1 MMKATQKPY
10 HPDPDFLRVRD
21 FLSETWGLPGKPLNW
36 RIERWNYARYFVIPM
51 IGAYGKKE
59 TTVEDSLAG
68 IRWWE
73 EQAAIWENERGEIVG
88 VIGLEYPW
96 RGDAFL
102 LRHPD
107 YDAILPEML
116 DYVERVLVDPEK
128 RRLTIH
134 IYDYD
139 AAQQALAQQR
149 GYCRIADPEVDSVYT
164 IGEIP
169 EPNLPPGF
177 CLRSM
182 ADEQDIE
189 KRREMFGRSFNHT
202 DPAEWPSAFSYQELQ
217 RAPDYRKE
225 QDLYVVAPSGQYV
238 SGCIIWY
245 DARSRI
251 GILEPVGTHPDYR
264 RRGFGREVVLEA
276 IRRAKSLGAQKVWVG
291 SGQLF
296 YQALGFQKTLT
307 SYAWEKNF

>member
-1 MMKATQKPY
+1 MKATQKPY
-10 HPDPDFLRVRD
+10 RPDPDFLRVRN
-21 FLSETWGLPGKPLNW
+21 FLSQGWGLSDKPLTW

-59 TTVEDSLAG
+59 TTIEDSLAG
-68 IRWWE
+68 IRCWE
-73 EQAAIWENERGEIVG
+73 EQVALWENERGEVVG

-116 DYVERVLVDPEK
+116 DYVERALVDPKK

-139 AAQQALAQQR
+139 IAQQALAQQR
-149 GYCRIADPEVDSVYT
+149 GYNKTEDYEVDSVYT

-169 EPNLPPGF
+169 EPNLPDGF
-177 CLRSM
+177 HVRSM

-189 KRREMFGRSFNHT
+189 KRREMFGRSFKPHR
-202 DPAEWPSAFSYQELQ
+202 PGGMAERLLLSGIAARARLSQ
-217 RAPDYRKE
+217 RT
-225 QDLYVVAPSGQYV
+225 
-238 SGCIIWY
+238 
-245 DARSRI
+245 RS
-251 GILEPVGTHPDYR
+251 LC
-264 RRGFGREVVLEA
+264 
-276 IRRAKSLGAQKVWVG
+276 RRALRPIRFWLHHLV
-291 SGQLF
+291 
-296 YQALGFQKTLT
+296 
-307 SYAWEKNF
+307 